1 MAAGT
6 ARANSSET
14 LNLPRE
20 GVSEGD
26 QGDPGDQ
33 IGRRDPDRIRD
44 VNVLTNIAQMHD
56 SATFPN
62 NKRGPRHGSRSR
74 RHSSQSTNAG
84 RSSGGQATASRPRSR
99 SKPRSEY

>member
-33 IGRRDPDRIRD
+33 IGRRDPDRI
-44 VNVLTNIAQMHD
+44 VLL
-56 SATFPN
+56 
-62 NKRGPRHGSRSR
+62 
-74 RHSSQSTNAG
+74 SS
-84 RSSGGQATASRPRSR
+84 
-99 SKPRSEY
+99 